1 MKYLI
6 KTLLSIILVSPAFLF
21 SEMELTEGQKSI
33 LDQLPADTRA
43 NVLQKMEQ
51 SSQLESEVEE
61 VFSKGPTTLG

>member
-21 SEMELTEGQKSI
+21 SEMEISEAQKKV

>member
-21 SEMELTEGQKSI
+21 SEMEISEAQKKV

-43 NVLQKMEQ
+43 NVLQKMD
-51 SSQLESEVEE
+51 LLFV
-61 VFSKGPTTLG
+61 